1 MIPNS
6 RSTLIKYCLRQ
17 LGSPVIEI
25 NVDEDQIEDR
35 VDEALQFYA
44 EYHSDAVAHEFFKHQ
59 VTQEDIDNR
68 YIEIPDAVLNAIR
81 VMPFTYENS
90 SISMFD
96 ARYQMA
102 LNDMYNLGFAGTL
115 ANFVHTQQYIQTL
128 NMMINGTPQVE
139 FNRHQ
144 NRIYLNIDWERY
156 LEVGNYIVVEGYRVV
171 DPDTYPDVYNDMFLK
186 RYLTALIKRQWGTNL
201 KKFEGM
207 ELPGGVTLN
216 GQQMYDEATEEI
228 RQIEEE
234 MALKYEMPID
244 FYTG

>member
-6 RSTLIKYCLRQ
+6 RETLIKYALRN
-17 LGSPVIEI
+17 LGAPVIEI

-44 EYHSDAVAHEFFKHQ
+44 EYHSDAVAHEFFKHE
-59 VTQEDIDNR
+59 VTEQDIENR
-68 YIEIPDAVLNAIR
+68 FIEIPNALLNAVR
-81 VMPFTYENS
+81 VLPFTFENS
-90 SISMFD
+90 SINMFD

-115 ANFVHTQQYIQTL
+115 SNFVHTQQYIQTL

-156 LEVGNYIVVEGYRVV
+156 LAPGNFIIVEGYRVV
-171 DPDTYPDVYNDMFLK
+171 DPDTFTDVYNDMFLK
-186 RYLTALIKRQWGTNL
+186 RYLTALIKRNWGINL

-228 RQIEEE
+228 RDIEEE
-234 MALKYEMPID
+234 MQLKYEMPID

>member
-1 MIPNS
+1 VIPNS
-6 RSTLIKYCLRQ
+6 RQTLIDYCLRN
-17 LGSPVIEI
+17 LGAPVLEI

-35 VDEALQFYA
+35 VDEALQFYR
-44 EYHSDAVAHEFFKHQ
+44 EYHSDAIAHEFFKHQ
-59 VTQEDIDNR
+59 VTQDDIDNR
-68 YIEIPDAVLNAIR
+68 YIEIPDAVLNAVR

-115 ANFVHTQQYIQTL
+115 ANYVHVQQYITTL
-128 NMMINGTPQVE
+128 DMMINGTPQVE

-156 LEVGNYIVVEGYRVV
+156 LAVGDFLIVEGYRVV
-171 DPDTYPDVYNDMFLK
+171 DPDTFPDVYNDMFLK
-186 RYLTALIKRQWGTNL
+186 RYLTALIKRQWGINL

-216 GQQMYDEATEEI
+216 GQQMYDEATEEL

-234 MALKYEMPID
+234 MQLKYEVPVD
-244 FYTG
+244 FFVG

>member
-6 RSTLIKYCLRQ
+6 RETLIKYALRN
-17 LGSPVIEI
+17 LGEPVIEVNI
-25 NVDEDQIEDR
+25 AEDQIEDR

-44 EYHSDAVAHEFFKHQ
+44 EYHSDAIAHEFFKHE
-59 VTQEDIDNR
+59 VTQADIDNR
-68 YIEIPDAVLNAIR
+68 YIEIPDAILNAVR
-81 VMPFTYENS
+81 VLPLTFENA
-90 SISMFD
+90 SINMFD

-102 LNDMYNLGFAGTL
+102 LSDMYNLGFAGSL

-128 NMMINGTPQVE
+128 DMMINGTPQVE

-156 LEVGNYIVVEGYRVV
+156 LQPGNFIIIEGYRVV
-171 DPDTYPDVYNDMFLK
+171 DPDQFPDVYNDMFLK
-186 RYLTALIKRQWGTNL
+186 RYLTALIKRQWGINL
-201 KKFEGM
+201 KKFDGM

-228 RQIEEE
+228 RNIEEE
-234 MALKYEMPID
+234 MQLKYEAPID

>member
-1 MIPNS
+1 MIPDS
-6 RSTLIKYCLRQ
+6 REKLVRYCLRN
-17 LGSPVIEI
+17 LGEPVIEV
-25 NVDEDQIEDR
+25 NVAEDQIEDR

-44 EYHSDAVAHEFFKHQ
+44 EYHSDAIAHEFFKHE

-68 YIEIPDAVLNAIR
+68 FIEIPDAILNAVR
-81 VMPFTYENS
+81 VLPFTFENS
-90 SISMFD
+90 SINMFD

-102 LNDMYNLGFAGTL
+102 LNDMYNLGFAGSL

-156 LEVGNYIVVEGYRVV
+156 LQPGNFIIVEGYRVV
-171 DPDTYPDVYNDMFLK
+171 DPDTFTDVYNDMFLK
-186 RYLTALIKRQWGTNL
+186 RYLTALLKRQWAINL
-201 KKFEGM
+201 KKFDGM

-216 GQQMYDEATEEI
+216 GQQMYDEATDEI
-228 RQIEEE
+228 RNVEEE
-234 MALKYEMPID
+234 MQLKYEAPVD
-244 FYTG
+244 FFVG